1 MFDTQMRRVKE
12 AKLKI
17 QKPRNM
23 KRCFTERIDSVI
35 PFFISKYSIKTLPI
49 ERCIS
54 LSNNENEDKLMFSA
68 LDME

>member
-35 PFFISKYSIKTLPI
+35 PFFISKYSIKTLPKDG
-49 ERCIS
+49 E
-54 LSNNENEDKLMFSA
+54 A
-68 LDME
+68 LYSQQKQDRALTVAQ